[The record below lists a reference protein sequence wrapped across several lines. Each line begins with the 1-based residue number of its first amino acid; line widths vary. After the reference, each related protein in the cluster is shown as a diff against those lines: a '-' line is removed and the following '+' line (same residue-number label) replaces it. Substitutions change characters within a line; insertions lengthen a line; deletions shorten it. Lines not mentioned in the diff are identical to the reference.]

1 MAMVG
6 CYCGSF
12 RGMEAKAF
20 VERALS
26 HLPSGTPRGYVFE
39 HWKHAGRPT
48 DEGVGLVP
56 IAGVDPQRVMDA
68 VMDIDHYVGNV
79 AHVSVSRSIP
89 DPRYVMPQALRFYQK
104 VDIPVL
110 GKVHHELVLHRLG
123 QIQGYEVAAWELLK
137 PETDRLNH
145 KEGFRSD
152 YNLGAWF
159 CKPGVL
165 GYALASAPRKDD
177 VGRLKFAALTRG
189 ADAAASRVLKQN
201 IEGMA
206 AWAARR

>member
-1 MAMVG
+1 
-6 CYCGSF
+6 
-12 RGMEAKAF
+12 MEAKAF

-26 HLPSGTPRGYVFE
+26 HLPSGTPGAYVFK

-48 DEGVGLVP
+48 AEGVGLMP
-56 IAGVDPQRVMDA
+56 IPGVDPERIMDA

-79 AHVSVSRSIP
+79 AHVSISRSIQ
-89 DPRYVMPQALRFYQK
+89 DPRYQMPKALRFYQK

-123 QIQGYEVAAWELLK
+123 QINGYEVAAWELLK
-137 PETDRLNH
+137 AETDRLN
-145 KEGFRSD
+145 KRDGFRSD

-159 CKPGVL
+159 AKPGIL
-165 GYALASAPRKDD
+165 GYALASAPRRDD
-177 VGRLKFAALTRG
+177 VGRLKFAALTKG

-201 IEGMA
+201 LEGMA